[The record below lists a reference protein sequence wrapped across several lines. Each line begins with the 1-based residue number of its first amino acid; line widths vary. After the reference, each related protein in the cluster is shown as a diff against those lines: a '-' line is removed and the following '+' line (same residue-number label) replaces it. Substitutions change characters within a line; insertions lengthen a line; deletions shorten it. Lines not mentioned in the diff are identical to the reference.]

1 MENSDKPKLF
11 KLPKP
16 FAIKWLKALRSGKYT
31 QTDGLLL
38 SSPEQ
43 KPTFANSGFCCLGVA
58 GHLCGYKM
66 IELAGA
72 GFLLTE
78 LFSGVPIELQGDS
91 SNNTMVRILSSLNDG
106 IKTSDKTDYIESG
119 YIFREVDVN
128 ENALVQLSFAQIA
141 DFIEDNTEFYKVE
154 KEIKK

>member
-1 MENSDKPKLF
+1 MENSEKPKLF

-38 SSPEQ
+38 SSSDN

-66 IELAGA
+66 IELSDT

-78 LFSGVPIELQGDS
+78 LFSNAPVELQGDAET
-91 SNNTMVRILSSLNDG
+91 NTMVRVLSSLNDG
-106 IKTSDKTDYIESG
+106 INTIDKTDYIESG

-128 ENALVQLSFAQIA
+128 ENGIIKLSFAQIA

>member
-1 MENSDKPKLF
+1 MENSEKSKLF

-31 QTDGLLL
+31 QTDGQLLN
-38 SSPEQ
+38 SSDN

-78 LFSGVPIELQGDS
+78 LFSGVPSELQGDS

-106 IKTSDKTDYIESG
+106 IKASDKATYIESG

-128 ENALVQLSFAQIA
+128 EKGLLQLTFSQIA
-141 DFIEDNTEFYKVE
+141 DFIEDNTEFYRVE

>member
-16 FAIKWLKALRSGKYT
+16 FAIKWLKALRSGKYS
-31 QTDGLLL
+31 QTGGLLL
-38 SSPEQ
+38 SSPD
-43 KPTFANSGFCCLGVA
+43 KKLTFANSGFCCLGVA

-66 IELAGA
+66 IELSGA

-78 LFSGVPIELQGDS
+78 LFSKAPIELQGDAETNS
-91 SNNTMVRILSSLNDG
+91 MVNVLSTLNDG
-106 IKTSDKTDYIESG
+106 VSNHEKKQYVESG
-119 YIFREVDVN
+119 YIFRDIEIN
-128 ENALVQLSFAQIA
+128 ENGVLEFSFSQIA